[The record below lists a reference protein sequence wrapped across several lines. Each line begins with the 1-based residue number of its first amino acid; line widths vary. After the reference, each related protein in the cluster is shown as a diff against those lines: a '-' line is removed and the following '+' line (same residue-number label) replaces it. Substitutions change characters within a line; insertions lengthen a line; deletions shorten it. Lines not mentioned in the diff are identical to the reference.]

1 MNVLV
6 ERMQLTKECIE
17 KTFSSFLD
25 NGSLDSASKKIS
37 EEMRNLVFSKKNE
50 ITYNDISLIVETLKS
65 LGFFDLRNAVQSLS
79 SSLAC
84 SKKTIYNYLYKE
96 KENSSVRSR

>member
-6 ERMQLTKECIE
+6 EIVQLTKGCIE
-17 KTFSSFLD
+17 KTFVSFLE

-37 EEMRNLVFSKKNE
+37 EEMRKLVFSKKEE
-50 ITYNDISLIVETLKS
+50 ITYSDISLIVETLKS
-65 LGFFDLRNAVQSLS
+65 LGFFDLRNAVESLS

-84 SKKTIYNYLYKE
+84 SRKTIYNYLYKE
-96 KENSSVRSR
+96 RENLGV